1 MIRRDAPEGD
11 RTGSRQPTAADQAA
25 IVVTAA
31 VIERDGAFLLT
42 RRLEGTHL
50 EGHWEFPGGKC
61 EPGETLEECLARELR
76 EELGV
81 EASVGGEVFSVR
93 HAYAQ
98 RTVQLHFFA
107 CEIRGA
113 PTAMLGQQMRWVPRG
128 ELAALPFPEADAA
141 LIARLSGVSG

>member
-1 MIRRDAPEGD
+1 MSLGEGPDRD
-11 RTGSRQPTAADQAA
+11 RVGSRREPAAGPAP

-61 EPGETLEECLARELR
+61 ERGETLEQCLARELR

-81 EASVGGEVFSVR
+81 EASVGDEVFSVR
-93 HAYAQ
+93 HAYAG

-107 CEIRGA
+107 CEIHGV
-113 PTAMLGQQMRWVPRG
+113 PIAMLGQQMRWVPRG
-128 ELAALPFPEADAA
+128 ELTTLPFPDADAA
-141 LIARLSGVSG
+141 LIEQLSARSS

>member
-1 MIRRDAPEGD
+1 MNSRDVPDGD
-11 RTGSRQPTAADQAA
+11 QAGSRHVPAAAQTV

-42 RRLEGTHL
+42 RRVEGTHL

-61 EPGETLEECLARELR
+61 EPGETLEQCLARELR

-81 EASVGGEVFSVR
+81 EASIGHEVFSTR
-93 HAYAQ
+93 HVYAG

-107 CEIRGA
+107 SEVHGI
-113 PTAMLGQQMRWVPRG
+113 PIAMLGQQMRWVPRA
-128 ELAALPFPEADAA
+128 ELTTLPFPDADAA
-141 LIARLSGVSG
+141 LVERLSAGTE